1 MEQGGFSVQIG
12 SSNSFGR
19 IPVDETVNKDT
30 QTHGGTNGFNLKP
43 GAVSRYY
50 ITAEYRSTYFRQLK
64 ESVNI
69 TDPNSRHADL
79 RQSRI
84 SRDEAD
90 IQSLIDM
97 LKNTW
102 VRNHHKQKQM
112 LDNCSMPCIC

>member
-1 MEQGGFSVQIG
+1 M
-12 SSNSFGR
+12 
-19 IPVDETVNKDT
+19 NKDT
-30 QTHGGTNGFNLKP
+30 QTQGGTKGFNLKP

-50 ITAEYRSTYFRQLK
+50 LTAEYRSSYLRQLK

-97 LKNTW
+97 LENNW
-102 VRNHHKQKQM
+102 VRNHRKKKQI
-112 LDNCSMPCIC
+112 LDYCSMPCIC